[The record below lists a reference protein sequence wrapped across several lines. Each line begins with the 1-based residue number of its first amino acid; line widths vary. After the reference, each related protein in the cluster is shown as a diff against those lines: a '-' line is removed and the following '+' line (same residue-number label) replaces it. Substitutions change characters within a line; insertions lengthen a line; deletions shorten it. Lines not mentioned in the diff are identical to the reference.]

1 MSSHGALATDWFV
14 SAMKLPA
21 WPLRAGVKTFVSLV
35 LAAGCAAGLA
45 DETLPAERPK
55 AVQSV
60 KTPEERAREKAEAKH
75 EELLERIDQVR
86 KLLEDDRWLQEIA
99 DKAANKAVTER
110 PKLPP
115 GLTLVIYPGE
125 RQDNPFGNTFGSKY
139 QPPTRWM
146 QAITSKT
153 AKGPRGSVVVILWCD
168 TRKIDVSKVR

>member
-1 MSSHGALATDWFV
+1 MQSHGASVATGVIVKGQLPVWALMTGLKIVLFV
-14 SAMKLPA
+14 L
-21 WPLRAGVKTFVSLV
+21 
-35 LAAGCAAGLA
+35 LAAKGTAGLA

-99 DKAANKAVTER
+99 DNAANKAVTER

-125 RQDNPFGNTFGSKY
+125 RQDNPFGNLFGSKY
-139 QPPTRWM
+139 HPPGRWM
-146 QAITSKT
+146 QAIASKT
-153 AKGPRGSVVVILWCD
+153 AEGPRGTVTVLLWCD
-168 TRKIDVSKVR
+168 TRKIDVSKLR